1 MSNEKIKELKE
12 KLKYYRDIENK
23 MREIIEMAELS
34 DDMYYSFGNGKL
46 DESILNNARKEAI
59 KIEEQIKELEDERNS

>member
-23 MREIIEMAELS
+23 MREIIQMAELS
-34 DDMYYSFGNGKL
+34 DDMYYSFGKGKL

-59 KIEEQIKELEDERNS
+59 KIEEQIKELEDERNL